1 MTLPWSQIIAEN
13 IWWICALI
21 FMGIRLPHIRRAGR
35 EPASH
40 SEPPASDWI
49 LLRLGEIAFGVLP
62 VVYILFKV
70 PQFANYAWFPPFVV
84 IGTLTF
90 LVGIWMIFR
99 AHKDL
104 GRSFSYTLEIRDR
117 QQLVDSGIYRH
128 IRHPMYA
135 AFLVWTIA
143 QAMLLPNWIVGIC
156 APLVLATLLA
166 VRIPREEAMML
177 RTFGDGYK
185 DYMSR
190 TARFIPGV
198 F

>member
-1 MTLPWSQIIAEN
+1 M
-13 IWWICALI
+13 
-21 FMGIRLPHIRRAGR
+21 RRAAHQPVKLR
-35 EPASH
+35 AV
-40 SEPPASDWI
+40 PASDWI

-62 VVYILFKV
+62 LVYILFKV
-70 PQFANYAWFPPFVV
+70 PQFANYPWFPPFVV

-90 LVGIWMIFR
+90 LVGIWMIYR
-99 AHKDL
+99 AHRDL
-104 GRSFSYTLEIRDR
+104 GSSFSYTLEIRNEH
-117 QQLVDSGIYRH
+117 QLVETGIYRF

-135 AFLVWTIA
+135 AFLVWTVA

-156 APLVLATLLA
+156 APLMLGILLA

-185 DYMSR
+185 EYMNR
-190 TARFIPGV
+190 TARLIPGV

>member
-35 EPASH
+35 EPAKH

-49 LLRLGEIAFGVLP
+49 LLRP

-70 PQFANYAWFPPFVV
+70 PQFANYPWFPPFVV
-84 IGTLTF
+84 IGTLIF
-90 LVGIWMIFR
+90 LCGIWMIFR
-99 AHKDL
+99 AHRDL
-104 GRSFSYTLEIRDR
+104 GRSFSYTLEIRDQ
-117 QQLVDSGIYRH
+117 QQLVATGIYRY

-135 AFLVWTIA
+135 AFLVWTVA

-166 VRIPREEAMML
+166 IRIPREEAMML
-177 RTFGDGYK
+177 RTFGDSYK